1 MDYLKVESYCY
12 DEMVH
17 VEGTEVIRVKFN
29 YWVDEND
36 VYWYSYTDICAMI
49 DINENIANKKYEH
62 EVPEDKKQVCWD
74 SNQYDNHGHKLTLP
88 TNYVTSDEAYNL
100 IRSHTLYITKR
111 DNAIIKVLNNLEFVG
126 HSRIVYSDSEE
137 IKTRMKMVRDSI
149 ENKDYEEFAHQCF
162 MVSQTESARE
172 VLDKRGIIDKEKEE
186 YVDKYREMIYNP
198 DVEEVESIGKLRKKE
213 DAPTEEERK
222 LLYTK
227 NKNKEHKIPYW
238 LKDLVK

>member
-12 DEMVH
+12 DEMVC
-17 VEGTEVIRVKFN
+17 VGTEVIRVKFN

-49 DINENIANKKYEH
+49 GINENIANKKYEH

-74 SNQYDNHGHKLTLP
+74 SNQYNSFDEKCEFLINF
-88 TNYVTSDEAYNL
+88 VTSDEARNVIL
-100 IRSHTLYITKR
+100 SHSLYITKR
-111 DNAIIKVLNNLEFVG
+111 NNMILKVLNNLEFVG
-126 HSRIVYSDSEE
+126 HSHEVYSDSEE
-137 IKTRMKMVRDSI
+137 IKTRMKMVKDSI
-149 ENKDYEEFAHQCF
+149 ENKDYEEFAHQCL

-186 YVDKYREMIYNP
+186 YVDKYREMLYNP
-198 DVEEVESIGKLRKKE
+198 DIEEVESIGKLIKKE

-222 LLYTK
+222 ILYKK
-227 NKNKEHKIPYW
+227 NRNKEHKIPYW
-238 LKDLVK
+238 IKNFS